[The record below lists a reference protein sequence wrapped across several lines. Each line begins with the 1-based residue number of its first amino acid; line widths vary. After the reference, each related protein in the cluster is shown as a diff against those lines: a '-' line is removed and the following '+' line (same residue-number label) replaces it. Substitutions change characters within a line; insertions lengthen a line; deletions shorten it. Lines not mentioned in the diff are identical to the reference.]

1 MKTKKI
7 LKSRITTK
15 KRTTKKRGGYDDFI
29 DELIKDKAEQLAFY
43 FMINGITDLSNLNE
57 KEFETRYLD
66 KITEGY
72 EKIKNN
78 LTNQFS
84 IRDLQSKLNI
94 NLSNIPS
101 NQDEKIELYGKLLYK
116 FNLMYLFIDKNNY
129 GSEAH
134 LLKHLLL
141 DTTSE
146 EYYNGLLKYINAI
159 SLSIGYSNSKYT
171 LEQVFQNI
179 GYCIA
184 VYQFVF
190 IGSFTSDDF
199 KEKFKDNFD
208 AFYRNFN
215 VDDMLRGIEDKFKQI
230 QELNNNS
237 IPFLTDYQLL
247 QQYYNI
253 YKYDIDILYKTDTT
267 QILQT
272 IYYHNTRI
280 LRCYFP
286 RNLNNNPL
294 DTSIYRTLISVYNPF
309 IIQRYDIPQQQLP
322 YEPQRPPPIPQIPSE
337 KPYKLEGSTAY
348 NDIIHRNALDG
359 KYSRY

>member
-7 LKSRITTK
+7 LKSKRTT
-15 KRTTKKRGGYDDFI
+15 KRTTKKRGGDDFI
-29 DELIKDKAEQLAFY
+29 DKLLKDKAEQLAFY

-57 KEFETRYLD
+57 REFETRYLD
-66 KITEGY
+66 NINIGY

-78 LTNQFS
+78 LTNPFA
-84 IRDLQSKLNI
+84 IKELQSSLNI
-94 NLSNIPS
+94 IDLSTIPS

-116 FNLMYLFIDKNNY
+116 FNLNHLFIDKNNY

-159 SLSIGYSNSKYT
+159 SLFIGYSNSKYT
-171 LEQVFQNI
+171 LEQVFKNI

-190 IGSFTSDDF
+190 IGYFTSDDF
-199 KEKFKDNFD
+199 KENFKNYFYD
-208 AFYRNFN
+208 FYRNFN
-215 VDDMLRGIEDKFKQI
+215 VENMISGIEAKFIQI

-253 YKYDIDILYKTDTT
+253 YKYDIDILHKTDLPN

-286 RNLNNNPL
+286 INLNNNPL
-294 DTSIYRTLISVYNPF
+294 DTSIYRRLISVYNPF
-309 IIQRYDIPQQQLP
+309 INERFDIPQQQQLP
-322 YEPQRPPPIPQIPSE
+322 YEPQRPY
-337 KPYKLEGSTAY
+337 KPYDLEGSKAY
-348 NDIIHRNALDG
+348 DYIINRSVNDRRIAEYNGR
-359 KYSRY
+359 